1 MRRLFLIL
9 TVLSSPCWSQPS
21 AQQPAQP
28 PILVKVEMP
37 PAPRRDCLERLGPLI
52 AAGVALIVGLTQLLL
67 QRKSLKQNL
76 FDRRFKVYSSVEA
89 YLRLAIEK
97 DGKTDVPAYSQFRVD
112 TDPGEFLFG
121 ADVWRYIGE
130 VGQLGLGFRQVQ
142 GRLEFCNN
150 VLNGLVT
157 IDPSK
162 YVEIQEEQPNLL
174 LEVRRFRGDV
184 GDAFIGR
191 TRSVFRDYLRLHHD
205 ARIDR
210 WMESEVPAKFASKA
224 RD

>member
-1 MRRLFLIL
+1 
-9 TVLSSPCWSQPS
+9 
-21 AQQPAQP
+21 
-28 PILVKVEMP
+28 MP

-205 ARIDR
+205 ASWPTRLKARIDR